1 MRIRNGLFTPL
12 FIRSLWCCPVPEA
25 HSSRLKVIAIRD
37 RGDFSVLLLTREP
50 DFKVIADTSRE
61 AYVSTTDVQRRTRRR
76 RRRRMRTRR
85 EGDEEEKNVRE
96 EEEEKNVREKEGAE
110 KEEEEEDMQRIAAMG
125 G

>member
-12 FIRSLWCCPVPEA
+12 FIRSLGCCPVPEA

-76 RRRRMRTRR
+76 KRRMRTRR
-85 EGDEEEKNVRE
+85 GGDEEEKNVE
-96 EEEEKNVREKEGAE
+96 EEEKEKNVREKEGAE
-110 KEEEEEDMQRIAAMG
+110 KEEEEDMERIAAMRG
-125 G
+125 

>member
-12 FIRSLWCCPVPEA
+12 FIRSLRCCPVPEA
-25 HSSRLKVIAIRD
+25 HSSRLKVVAIRD

-76 RRRRMRTRR
+76 KRRMRTRR
-85 EGDEEEKNVRE
+85 GGDEEEKNVVE

-110 KEEEEEDMQRIAAMG
+110 KEEEEDMERIAAMG

>member
-12 FIRSLWCCPVPEA
+12 FIRSLGCCPVPEA

-76 RRRRMRTRR
+76 KRRMRTRR
-85 EGDEEEKNVRE
+85 GGDEEEKNVEE

-110 KEEEEEDMQRIAAMG
+110 KEEEEDMERIAAMRG
-125 G
+125 

>member
-12 FIRSLWCCPVPEA
+12 FIRSLGCCPVPEA

-37 RGDFSVLLLTREP
+37 RGDFSVLLLTWEP

-76 RRRRMRTRR
+76 KRRMRTRR
-85 EGDEEEKNVRE
+85 GGDEEEKNVE
-96 EEEEKNVREKEGAE
+96 EEEKEKNVREKEGAE
-110 KEEEEEDMQRIAAMG
+110 KEEEEDMERIAAMG